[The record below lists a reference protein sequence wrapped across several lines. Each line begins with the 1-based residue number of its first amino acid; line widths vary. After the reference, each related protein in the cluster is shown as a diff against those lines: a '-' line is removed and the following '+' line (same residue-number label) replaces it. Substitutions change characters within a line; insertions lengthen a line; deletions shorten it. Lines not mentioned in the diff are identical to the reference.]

1 MKIVI
6 AGGSGFIGQE
16 LINYFG
22 KDHTIVL
29 LTRGFT
35 NAANNRYNES
45 TSSHAV
51 QSIKW
56 DGVSMGDWCRELEGA
71 ELLINLCGRSVN
83 CRYTEKN
90 KAEIMNSRIRP
101 VAVLAEAIRLCKHPP
116 ALWIN
121 ASSATIYRHAVDRP
135 QDEYT
140 GTIEND
146 FSVQVCKA
154 WEKIF
159 FEQNLSATR
168 QVALRMA
175 ITLGNGGVMVPYFRL
190 LKFGLSGPQG
200 NGRQMYSWV
209 HATDLCRVIDWI
221 VAHPDMEG
229 VYNVSA
235 PNPVSNKVFMAE
247 LRRVTGH
254 RWGLP
259 APAWLL
265 KMGAWIIGTET
276 ELLLKSRWVLPTR
289 LEQSG
294 FRFQYTRLEEAVKAI
309 VAGTEAHHYRFF

>member
-22 KDHTIVL
+22 KEHTLVL
-29 LTRGFT
+29 LTRGIT
-35 NAANNRYNES
+35 GAANNRYDEQVVN
-45 TSSHAV
+45 HAIRN
-51 QSIKW
+51 IKW
-56 DGVSMGDWCRELEGA
+56 DGLTADDWCHELEGA
-71 ELLINLCGRSVN
+71 DLLINLCGRSVN

-101 VAVLAEAIRLCKHPP
+101 VAVLGEAIRLCKRPP

-121 ASSATIYRHAVDRP
+121 ASSATIYRHAMDHA

-159 FEQNLSATR
+159 FDQDLPETR

-200 NGRQMYSWV
+200 SGRQMYSWV

-221 VAHPDMEG
+221 VAHPSMKG

-235 PNPVSNKVFMAE
+235 PNPVSNKAFMAE
-247 LRRVTGH
+247 LRRATGH

-259 APAWLL
+259 APAWML
-265 KMGAWIIGTET
+265 KTGAWIIGTET

-289 LEQSG
+289 LEESG
-294 FRFQYTRLEEAVKAI
+294 FRFQYPRLEEALKAI
-309 VAGTEAHHYRFF
+309 VARTASHHYRFV